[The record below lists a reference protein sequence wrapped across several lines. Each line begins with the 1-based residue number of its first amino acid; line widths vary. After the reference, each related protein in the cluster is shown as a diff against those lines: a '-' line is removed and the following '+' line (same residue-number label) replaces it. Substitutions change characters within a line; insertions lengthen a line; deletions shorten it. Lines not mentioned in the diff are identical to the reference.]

1 MNLRKTLL
9 LMIALTL
16 AGAISVQAVSGGT
29 LSGNPGTISGSDP
42 YHPFSNGIVDPLS
55 DKPGAP
61 GTLHPDMAF
70 PVLPDVL
77 VINGPIAETPVQN
90 QVYPASDLPPV
101 PVLPD
106 PGSNPASV
114 PAQSDP
120 VPGPAPL
127 IPNSPQP
134 SDNSSPISVPV
145 PAIPYPPASPSG
157 DPAPV
162 IPDTPV
168 SPSGVPVPAPITPP
182 QESPSS
188 PQAEQNV
195 VDANNR
201 FGFDL
206 YSNLSK
212 DTDSSGSNL
221 FFSPFSL
228 SSALALVY
236 EGARGTTADEIRSV
250 FHFPEE
256 DSVRRQGF
264 AEINA
269 GMNSGDSGYVLR
281 TANALWAEK
290 TYPFLPEYI
299 STAEQWYSAPVT
311 SLDFINSPEDSRKII
326 NTWVEDRTNDKIQ
339 DLLPSG
345 TIDSSTRLVITNA
358 VYFKGTWVKQFD
370 KNETQ
375 EAEFTITPG
384 TTGPGRTIP
393 VQMMHRTDK
402 DAVFNYTETDRFQAL
417 EMPYAHEGGKQL
429 SMLVILPKG
438 TDLASV
444 EHSVDTTDLSSLR
457 NSLAPG
463 RVDVYFPKF
472 RLETTYDLPDTLA
485 AMGMPTAFS
494 DSADFSGMDGTRSLS
509 ISDVIHKAYID
520 VNEEGT
526 EAAAATGAVIS
537 LTAFLPEEPVPVFR
551 ADHPFLFL
559 IIDDET
565 GNILFMGRLV
575 NPNG

>member
-1 MNLRKTLL
+1 MNLIKTLL
-9 LMIALTL
+9 LVIALTL
-16 AGAISVQAVSGGT
+16 AGAVSVQAVSAGT
-29 LSGNPGTISGSDP
+29 LSGNPGTTAGSDP
-42 YHPFSNGIVDPLS
+42 DHAFGSGIVDPLP
-55 DKPGAP
+55 DQPGAP
-61 GTLHPDMAF
+61 GILNPDINY

-77 VINGPIAETPVQN
+77 VINGPTPVTPIRN
-90 QVYPASDLPPV
+90 EVYPATDLSPV

-106 PGSNPASV
+106 P
-114 PAQSDP
+114 
-120 VPGPAPL
+120 VPGPAPV
-127 IPNSPQP
+127 IPNSPRP

-157 DPAPV
+157 DPAPP
-162 IPDTPV
+162 IPGTPV
-168 SPSGVPVPAPITPP
+168 SPSGVPAPGPISLPPA
-182 QESPSS
+182 SPS
-188 PQAEQNV
+188 PQSEQNV

-206 YSNLSK
+206 YKNLSK
-212 DTDSSGSNL
+212 DPDSSGKNL

-250 FHFPEE
+250 FHLPEE

-269 GMNSGDSGYVLR
+269 GMNSGDSGYVLC
-281 TANALWAEK
+281 TANALWAET

-299 STAEQWYSAPVT
+299 RNAEQWYSAPVT
-311 SLDFINSPEDSRKII
+311 NLDFITSPEDSRKII
-326 NTWVEDRTNDKIQ
+326 NTWVEDRTNGKIQ
-339 DLLPSG
+339 DLLPAG
-345 TIDSSTRLVITNA
+345 AIDPSTRLVITNA

-384 TTGPGRTIP
+384 TTGPGSTTP
-393 VQMMHRTDK
+393 VQMMQRTDK
-402 DAVFNYTETDRFQAL
+402 DAIFNYTETDRFQAI
-417 EMPYAHEGGKQL
+417 EMPYAHESGKQL

-444 EHSVDTTDLSSLR
+444 ENSLDIRDLSSLR

-485 AMGMPTAFS
+485 AMGMPIAFS
-494 DSADFSGMDGTRSLS
+494 ESADFSGMDGTRSLS
-509 ISDVIHKAYID
+509 ISDVIHKAFID

-526 EAAAATGAVIS
+526 EAAAATGAVMS
-537 LTAFLPEEPVPVFR
+537 LTAFLPEEPVPIFR

-565 GNILFMGRLV
+565 GNILFMGRLI

>member
-1 MNLRKTLL
+1 MNLTKTLL
-9 LMIALTL
+9 LVIALTL
-16 AGAISVQAVSGGT
+16 AGAVSVQAVSAGT
-29 LSGNPGTISGSDP
+29 LSGNPGAITGSDP
-42 YHPFSNGIVDPLS
+42 DHPFSRGIVDPLPVQ
-55 DKPGAP
+55 PGSP
-61 GTLHPDMAF
+61 GILNPDVTY
-70 PVLPDVL
+70 PVLPDVG
-77 VINGPIAETPVQN
+77 VINGPTPETPVRN
-90 QVYPASDLPPV
+90 EVYPAIDLSPV

-106 PGSNPASV
+106 P
-114 PAQSDP
+114 
-120 VPGPAPL
+120 VPGPAPV

-134 SDNSSPISVPV
+134 SDNYSPVSVPV
-145 PAIPYPPASPSG
+145 PAIPYTPLSPSGDLAPAIPDVPVSPSGMPAPGPISLPPASPS
-157 DPAPV
+157 
-162 IPDTPV
+162 
-168 SPSGVPVPAPITPP
+168 P
-182 QESPSS
+182 QS
-188 PQAEQNV
+188 EQNV

-201 FGFDL
+201 FGFDM
-206 YSNLSK
+206 YKNLSK
-212 DTDSSGSNL
+212 DPDSSGSNL

-264 AEINA
+264 ADINA

-281 TANALWAEK
+281 TANALWAET

-299 STAEQWYSAPVT
+299 SNAEQWYSAPVT
-311 SLDFINSPEDSRKII
+311 SLDFITSPEDSRKII
-326 NTWVEDRTNDKIQ
+326 NTWVEDRTNGKIPN
-339 DLLPSG
+339 LLPAG
-345 TIDSSTRLVITNA
+345 AIDPSTRLVITNA

-370 KNETQ
+370 KNETR
-375 EAEFTITPG
+375 EADFTITPG
-384 TTGPGRTIP
+384 VPVGTTTR
-393 VQMMHRTDK
+393 VQMMQRTDK
-402 DAVFNYTETDRFQAL
+402 DAIFNFTETDRFQAL
-417 EMPYAHEGGKQL
+417 EMPYAHESGKQL

-444 EHSVDTTDLSSLR
+444 ENSLDTRDLSSLR

-509 ISDVIHKAYID
+509 ISDVIHKAFID

-526 EAAAATGAVIS
+526 EAAAATAVEIYA
-537 LTAFLPEEPVPVFR
+537 TGILPRETIPVFR

-565 GNILFMGRLV
+565 GNILFIGRLV